1 MRKKI
6 SKILGII
13 CVIAVFAGC
22 VEGLDGGLSSWNI
35 ICLSVVGLSGYL
47 SKKMEVAR

>member
-13 CVIAVFAGC
+13 CVVAVFAGC

-35 ICLSVVGLSGYL
+35 ICLSVAGLSGYL